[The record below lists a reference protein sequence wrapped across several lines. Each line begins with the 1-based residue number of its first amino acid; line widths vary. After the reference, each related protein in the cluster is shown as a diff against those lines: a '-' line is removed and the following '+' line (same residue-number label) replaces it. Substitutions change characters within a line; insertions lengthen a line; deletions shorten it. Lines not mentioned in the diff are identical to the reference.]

1 MKKRIAL
8 PVVIFS
14 MLAFFAQAQVQEYV
28 VNYTANPPVIDGVRS
43 SGEWTGASAA
53 AGNFRLLRTAP
64 PGSPAT
70 ENITWQA
77 LFDSEAIYLI
87 LETNFSGLQ
96 GSGNFTDDTVPNP
109 DDVNIFFNPN
119 RNDEPNE
126 PPPDGTPSSSGRTE
140 DSYQIIVSIAPGT
153 WSRISANPGPP
164 GLYTQARYDAL
175 FGDLVTGSWAPQG
188 VEFAVVSN
196 ATTGATLEIKIPFAD
211 LTAQTSTLDHMVAT
225 DGVTEGERWQFNI
238 ARIASDGS
246 LPVWQYHA
254 GTANPTTGVGAFFA
268 EREYGEIVFQGIP
281 EPPPT
286 RAFLYAVGG
295 RVPSATEPNLDPERD
310 AVHEEINVRSVLV
323 ANVDLVEKTV
333 TNWRRAGVLPATH
346 FDGGGILHWSYLQD
360 AVNVYKNRLYVGPAT
375 YSGTVAVTADFV
387 AWADINPESGHL
399 GAFSVSSRLP
409 HPNPTNQRISATEIV
424 EIDRQAYYYVLGGN
438 QDEDGQTDRIAYA
451 AIDPVT
457 GALGQW
463 QVSTTALPTV
473 DWFNAAI
480 TDGGKII
487 HSSGNVRGS
496 MSVDVATPSSTG
508 NITSPWSSAP
518 YSTEFTNRWD
528 HVMLKAASAD
538 KTFTYLLGGSTTG
551 LSVTSRVDMAELVDG
566 IPQSWSAA
574 TALPEARRR
583 MAGAAM
589 QDMIVI
595 PGGASSSVVSDGK
608 DTVFIG
614 VVANDGGI
622 TWSSS
627 PIPMLQARSF
637 HGAAMAPAPTEV
649 PQTSAGFSWTL
660 YD

>member
-8 PVVIFS
+8 SVAV
-14 MLAFFAQAQVQEYV
+14 LALFALVAQAQVQQYE
-28 VNYTANPPVIDGVRS
+28 VNYTATPPVIDGVRGS
-43 SGEWTGASAA
+43 SEWAGAFAD

-64 PGSPAT
+64 PGTPAT

-77 LFDSEAIYLI
+77 LYDSEAIYLI
-87 LETNFSGLQ
+87 LQTDFTGLQ
-96 GSGNFTDDTVPNP
+96 GSTIFTDDTVPNP
-109 DDVNIFFNPN
+109 DDVNIFFSPN

-153 WSRISANPGPP
+153 SSRISANPGPP

-188 VEFAVVSN
+188 IEFAVVSS
-196 ATTGATLEIKIPFAD
+196 ATTGAVLEMKIPFAD
-211 LTAQTSTLDHMVAT
+211 LTAQTATLNHMVAT
-225 DGVTEGERWQFNI
+225 DGVTAGERWQFNI

-268 EREYGEIVFQGIP
+268 EREFGEIVFQAIP

-286 RAFLYAVGG
+286 RAYLYAVGG
-295 RVPSATEPNLDPERD
+295 RVPSAAEPNLDAERD
-310 AVHEEINVRSVLV
+310 SVHEEINVRSVLV
-323 ANVDLVEKTV
+323 ADVDLVEKTV
-333 TNWRRAGVLPATH
+333 TNWRRAGILPTTH
-346 FDGGGILHWSYLQD
+346 FDGGGILHWSYIQD
-360 AVNVYKNRLYVGPAT
+360 AVNMYNNRLYVGPAT
-375 YSGTVAVTADFV
+375 FSGSVAVTADFV
-387 AWADINPESGHL
+387 AWADIDPSSGHL

-409 HPNPTNQRISATEIV
+409 SPNPTNQRICATEIV
-424 EIDRQAYYYVLGGN
+424 EVDGQAYYYVLGGN
-438 QDEDGQTDRIAYA
+438 QDEDGQTDRIVYA

-457 GALGQW
+457 GALGNW
-463 QVSTTALPTV
+463 QVSTTALPAV

-480 TDGGKII
+480 TDSAKII
-487 HSSGNVRGS
+487 HSSGNLRGS
-496 MSVDVATPSSTG
+496 MSVDVVAPSSAG
-508 NITSPWSSAP
+508 NITSAWSSAP
-518 YSTEFTNRWD
+518 YSTDFTNRWD
-528 HVMLKAASAD
+528 HVMLKATSGD
-538 KTFTYLLGGSTTG
+538 KTFAYLLGGATTG
-551 LSVTSRVDMAELVDG
+551 LSVTGRVDGAELVDG
-566 IPQSWSAA
+566 IPQSWSAR

-595 PGGASSSVVSDGK
+595 PGGASSSLVTDGK

-614 VVANDGGI
+614 TVANDGAI
-622 TWSSS
+622 TWTSS
-627 PIPMLQARSF
+627 PTPMLQARSF
-637 HGAAMAPAPTEV
+637 HGAAIAPAPTVLPE
-649 PQTSAGFSWTL
+649 TSAGSSWTL